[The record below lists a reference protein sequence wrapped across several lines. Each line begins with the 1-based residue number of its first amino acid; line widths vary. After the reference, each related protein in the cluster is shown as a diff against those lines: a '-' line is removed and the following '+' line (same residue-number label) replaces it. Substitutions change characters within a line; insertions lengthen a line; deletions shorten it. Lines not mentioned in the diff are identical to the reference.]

1 MHRYRR
7 VGDSTSS
14 INHQGGPP
22 SLHYKE
28 NTLEL
33 LILSC
38 ELLCRSVG
46 IGMNNSMTKDWNAAY
61 EADET
66 PWDKGFAAPPL
77 RAFLETHPIRGRVL
91 VPGCG
96 LGHDVRLLAQQG
108 ASVVG
113 LDIVPKAVRKA
124 QAVAS
129 VGDERF
135 EVADFLNLA
144 EHYYGQFDVVVEHTC
159 LCALDPTQREAYVRA
174 VLQALKPGGH
184 YLAVFFR
191 EVKDYRKGGPPHP
204 ITADQIEALFSNDF
218 DTLESSVP
226 QQSYPCRPL
235 GSEEVRWMRKRSG
248 NESL

>member
-1 MHRYRR
+1 
-7 VGDSTSS
+7 
-14 INHQGGPP
+14 
-22 SLHYKE
+22 
-28 NTLEL
+28 
-33 LILSC
+33 
-38 ELLCRSVG
+38 
-46 IGMNNSMTKDWNAAY
+46 MNASMPKDWNAAY
-61 EADET
+61 ESDDT
-66 PWDKGFAAPPL
+66 PWDKGVAAPPL
-77 RAFLETHPIRGRVL
+77 RAFLATHPMRGRVL

-96 LGHDVRLLAQQG
+96 LGHDVRLLAEQG

-124 QAVAS
+124 QAIEA

-144 EHYYGQFDVVVEHTC
+144 EIYHGQFDAVVEHTC
-159 LCALDPTQREAYVRA
+159 LCALDPAQRVAYVRA

-191 EVKDYRKGGPPHP
+191 EVTDYRKGAGPPHP
-204 ITADQIEALFSNDF
+204 ITADQIEALFGNDF

-235 GSEEVRWMRKRSG
+235 GSEEVRWMRKRDSAAG
-248 NESL
+248 

>member
-66 PWDKGFAAPPL
+66 PWDKGVAAPPL

-124 QAVAS
+124 QAVAA

-144 EHYYGQFDVVVEHTC
+144 EHYHGQFDTVVEHTC
-159 LCALDPTQREAYVRA
+159 LCALDPTQRVAYVRA

-235 GSEEVRWMRKRSG
+235 GSEEVRWMRKR
-248 NESL
+248 

>member
-1 MHRYRR
+1 
-7 VGDSTSS
+7 
-14 INHQGGPP
+14 
-22 SLHYKE
+22 
-28 NTLEL
+28 
-33 LILSC
+33 
-38 ELLCRSVG
+38 
-46 IGMNNSMTKDWNAAY
+46 MNANMPKDWNAAY
-61 EADET
+61 DSDET
-66 PWDKGFAAPPL
+66 PWDKGVAAPPL
-77 RAFLETHPIRGRVL
+77 RAFLATHPMRGRVL

-96 LGHDVRLLAQQG
+96 LGHDVRLLAEQG

-124 QAVAS
+124 QAIEA

-144 EHYYGQFDVVVEHTC
+144 ENYHGQFDAVVEHTC
-159 LCALDPTQREAYVRA
+159 LCALDPAQRVAYVRA
-174 VLQALKPGGH
+174 VLQALKPDGH

-191 EVKDYRKGGPPHP
+191 KVKDYRGEGPPHP
-204 ITADQIEALFSNDF
+204 IAADQIEALFGDDF

-248 NESL
+248 NELL